1 MPPLKKLQLTVD
13 ENSPR
18 LDKYLVQ
25 RMEDLSR
32 SYLQGLIKD
41 EMALLNG
48 SPAKASQGLKIGD
61 HITLIL
67 PPPIPLIPE
76 DIPVKMVYEDEDLI
90 VVNKP
95 AGLTV
100 HPAPGHPSHTLVN
113 ALLSRC
119 PGLATIDSSN
129 RPGIVHRLDKDTS
142 GLMMVAKNAKA
153 QEYLI
158 NQMKHHCV
166 QKQYLTMVKGCPSPN
181 HGNIE
186 APIGR
191 STRDRKRMAVV
202 SHGRPAS
209 TEYEV
214 IEYLGDYALLKV
226 ILKTGRTHQIRV
238 HFASRGYPV
247 LGDKIYGVKSPL
259 LQRQFLHSNLLGFK
273 LPSTSQYMEFCTDL
287 PCDLRQVL
295 DHIRDASSTIRS
307 MGRF

>member
-1 MPPLKKLQLTVD
+1 MPPLKKLQLTAD

-25 RMEDLSR
+25 QVEDLSR

-41 EMALLNG
+41 GLALVNG
-48 SPAKASQGLKIGD
+48 VPAKASQGLKIGD
-61 HITLIL
+61 HITLII

-100 HPAPGHPSHTLVN
+100 HPAPGHPAHTLVN
-113 ALLSRC
+113 ALLARC

-153 QEYLI
+153 QENLI
-158 NQMKHHCV
+158 NQMKHHSV
-166 QKQYLTMVKGCPSPN
+166 TKQYLTLVKGYPSP
-181 HGNIE
+181 HQGNIE

-191 STRDRKRMAVV
+191 STRDRKRMTVAP
-202 SHGRPAS
+202 HGRPAS
-209 TEYEV
+209 TAYEV
-214 IEYLGDYALLKV
+214 VECLGDYALVKV
-226 ILKTGRTHQIRV
+226 LLKTGRTHQIRV
-238 HFASRGYPV
+238 HFSSRGYPV
-247 LGDKIYGVKSPL
+247 LGDATYGIKSPIL
-259 LQRQFLHSNLLGFK
+259 HRQFLHSNRLGFQ
-273 LPSTSQYMEFCTDL
+273 LPSTAQYVEFHTEL
-287 PCDLRQVL
+287 PCDLQQAL
-295 DHIRDASSTIRS
+295 DHIRDTNYTRS
-307 MGRF
+307 R